1 MLKEKLL
8 KIKEQITKNG
18 EGNNKR
24 KIENLIVFLVIL
36 IVTIISINLIWNT
49 NKKEQEK
56 EKDTSKKLATVENTM
71 ETDEIQANDIEKKLE
86 NILAKIN
93 GVGEVN
99 VLITYSESS
108 TIVPVYNEDSK
119 QTSTKETDTR
129 RRN

>member
-8 KIKEQITKNG
+8 KIKEQISKN
-18 EGNNKR
+18 EEENNKR
-24 KIENLIVFLVIL
+24 KIENLVVFLVIL
-36 IVTIISINLIWNT
+36 IVTIIAINAIWNT
-49 NKKEQEK
+49 NKKDTTK
-56 EKDTSKKLATVENTM
+56 ENDTSKKLAVENTISKD
-71 ETDEIQANDIEKKLE
+71 ETQANDIEKKLE

>member
-8 KIKEQITKNG
+8 KIKEQISKN
-18 EGNNKR
+18 EEENNKR
-24 KIENLIVFLVIL
+24 KIENLVVFLVIL
-36 IVTIISINLIWNT
+36 IVTIIAINAIWNT
-49 NKKEQEK
+49 NKKDTTK
-56 EKDTSKKLATVENTM
+56 ENDTSKKLAVENKIL
-71 ETDEIQANDIEKKLE
+71 TDETQANDIEKKLE